1 MKQIETFY
9 KCVFFMSKLYGKYL
23 KNWRWDIDLFW
34 TAQWL
39 SNVDLLTG
47 ENLVGKARLRKRVL
61 QMLLTGV
68 SRSTGGRRVRS
79 LVYVKFSI
87 ISRDVYVLIIFRR
100 CLNLYVFVIFSWKI
114 VRDKVER
121 SEFFFLIKIY
131 CRRFFQN
138 TKFSKYLS
146 TFNSI

>member
-1 MKQIETFY
+1 MSRLEYFFHLNPQLFLTFRLKISEKNLHMKQIETFY

-23 KNWRWDIDLFW
+23 KNWRRDIDLFW

-39 SNVDLLTG
+39 SNVDLFTG

-100 CLNLYVFVIFSWKI
+100 CLNL
-114 VRDKVER
+114 
-121 SEFFFLIKIY
+121 
-131 CRRFFQN
+131 
-138 TKFSKYLS
+138 
-146 TFNSI
+146 